1 MRISDWSSDVCSSDL
16 KTREAARRL
25 TTGKTYGH
33 FIGGEWVGSNSGE
46 TITLKNPATGADLA
60 YIQSGN
66 AIDVNRA
73 VEAAARAFPIW
84 ARSPAVQRQMVL
96 RAIAQRIRERL
107 FDYAM
112 LETLNHGKPITD
124 AVHNDIPGALGMFEY
139 FAGHTFHSYGN
150 RSEEHT
156 SELQSLMRISYAV
169 FCLQKKKTTNT

>member
-73 VEAAARAFPIW
+73 VEEAARAFPI
-84 ARSPAVQRQMVL
+84 
-96 RAIAQRIRERL
+96 
-107 FDYAM
+107 
-112 LETLNHGKPITD
+112 
-124 AVHNDIPGALGMFEY
+124 
-139 FAGHTFHSYGN
+139 
-150 RSEEHT
+150 RSEARRVVKE
-156 SELQSLMRISYAV
+156 
-169 FCLQKKKTTNT
+169 CGNTWRARCAR

>member
-1 MRISDWSSDVCSSDL
+1 MTLD
-16 KTREAARRL
+16 KTRGSARRL
-25 TTGKTYGH
+25 TTGKTYGAGS
-33 FIGGEWVGSNSGE
+33 GGEWVGSNSVE
-46 TITLKNPATGADLA
+46 TITLRNPATGADHA
-60 YIQSGN
+60 YIQSEN

-112 LETLNHGKPITD
+112 LE
-124 AVHNDIPGALGMFEY
+124 
-139 FAGHTFHSYGN
+139 

-156 SELQSLMRISYAV
+156 SELQSLMRNSYAV
-169 FCLQKKKTTNT
+169 FCLNKKTK

>member
-16 KTREAARRL
+16 
-25 TTGKTYGH
+25 
-33 FIGGEWVGSNSGE
+33 SNSGE

-112 LETLNHGKPITD
+112 LETLNNGKPITD
-124 AVHNDIPGALGMFEY
+124 AVTHDIPGDRKSVVMGKSVSV
-139 FAGHTFHSYGN
+139 H
-150 RSEEHT
+150 
-156 SELQSLMRISYAV
+156 V
-169 FCLQKKKTTNT
+169 